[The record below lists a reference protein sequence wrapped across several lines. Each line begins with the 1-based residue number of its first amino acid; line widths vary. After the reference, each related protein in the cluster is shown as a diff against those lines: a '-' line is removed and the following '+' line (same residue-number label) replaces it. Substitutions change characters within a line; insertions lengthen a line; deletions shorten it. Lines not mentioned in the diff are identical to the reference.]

1 MIGGP
6 LSPDLIAGPGGP
18 QSQQNRVR
26 SDRVV
31 YVPVSGIPMLAMSC
45 CNSLLSGQRILAFI
59 AFAER
64 RPWMGG
70 VSLGLMSQD
79 MCRML

>member
-31 YVPVSGIPMLAMSC
+31 YVPVSGIQMLAMSC
-45 CNSLLSGQRILAFI
+45 WFSGQHIVLAFI
-59 AFAER
+59 AFAEG
-64 RPWMGG
+64 RPWRGG
-70 VSLGLMSQD
+70 VSFGLMSQD